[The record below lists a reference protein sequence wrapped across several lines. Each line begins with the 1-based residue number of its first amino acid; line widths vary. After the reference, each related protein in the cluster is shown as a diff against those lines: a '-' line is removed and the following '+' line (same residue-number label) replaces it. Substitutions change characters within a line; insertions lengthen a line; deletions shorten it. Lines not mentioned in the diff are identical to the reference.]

1 MKRTDPLSKAP
12 CNCRLK
18 GSSARLAKLESRHCA
33 RRGVVAVIFVA
44 ILITV
49 GTLVLWVFQSSAIS
63 ARGMLGHL
71 STTNAFYA
79 AESGIEFAA
88 YELKSGAD
96 LDGDGTI
103 GAVSNDGNNA
113 NDPGLGLG
121 TFHVS
126 YSSNLLTS
134 TATYQSHVRVVE
146 TTLQ

>member
-1 MKRTDPLSKAP
+1 MKPTDPQPAA
-12 CNCRLK
+12 
-18 GSSARLAKLESRHCA
+18 GSRVALPVSSERHERRPYG

-44 ILITV
+44 ALITV
-49 GTLVLWVFQSSAIS
+49 ATLVLWVFQSSAVS

-79 AESGIEFAA
+79 AESGVEFAL
-88 YELKSGAD
+88 YELKNGSD

-103 GAVSNDGNNA
+103 GAISNDGNSA
-113 NDPGLGLG
+113 NDPGLGVG

-126 YSSNLLTS
+126 YSSSILTS

-146 TTLQ
+146 ATLQ